1 MRDPIFAV
9 FMDDHLIAKI
19 KLMNRLNCTVHDEH
33 ELVYVSMKV
42 AKINHP

>member
-19 KLMNRLNCTVHDEH
+19 KLMNRLNCTVHDGH
-33 ELVYVSMKV
+33 ELVYVSMKM